1 MALPAARYTLGS
13 TTVLQNFPTAHK
25 LLMFSPKITQ
35 AQGSHSGCEQALH
48 PPRLCLQKPCRC
60 VPACCLG
67 EEGISLL
74 CPLLSS
80 STTTVLKA
88 KTFSFLFPVFFFLFF
103 FLNLQET
110 FIHVK
115 LYRNNSLFTAPPKSL
130 SVTTSHLCTAA
141 GSVPIYFLL
150 QKPAGGQAGA
160 TPGDRAQPRSGEP
173 RTAPAAP
180 QKTSSVSVQDST
192 ALLYPLKSPP
202 GQRSDAG
209 NRGVGSRG
217 RCWCWGQRP
226 HSGFAQR
233 HQETSSFR
241 ACSIENEGLD
251 GPKEFT
257 NPC

>member
-1 MALPAARYTLGS
+1 MRTGLTPTSAVSTEALQMCSCLLPGGRRHQPPVS
-13 TTVLQNFPTAHK
+13 TA
-25 LLMFSPKITQ
+25 
-35 AQGSHSGCEQALH
+35 EQRNH
-48 PPRLCLQKPCRC
+48 HC
-60 VPACCLG
+60 
-67 EEGISLL
+67 
-74 CPLLSS
+74 
-80 STTTVLKA
+80 A
-88 KTFSFLFPVFFFLFF
+88 KGKNIFLFVPCFFFLFF

-141 GSVPIYFLL
+141 GSVPIHFLL

-257 NPC
+257 NLC

>member
-1 MALPAARYTLGS
+1 MS
-13 TTVLQNFPTAHK
+13 TA
-25 LLMFSPKITQ
+25 
-35 AQGSHSGCEQALH
+35 EQRNH
-48 PPRLCLQKPCRC
+48 RC
-60 VPACCLG
+60 
-67 EEGISLL
+67 
-74 CPLLSS
+74 
-80 STTTVLKA
+80 A
-88 KTFSFLFPVFFFLFF
+88 KGKNIFLFVPCFFFFF
-103 FLNLQET
+103 NLQET
-110 FIHVK
+110 FILVK

-141 GSVPIYFLL
+141 GSVPIHFLL

-202 GQRSDAG
+202 GQRNDAG

-241 ACSIENEGLD
+241 ACSIENAGLG

-257 NPC
+257 NLC